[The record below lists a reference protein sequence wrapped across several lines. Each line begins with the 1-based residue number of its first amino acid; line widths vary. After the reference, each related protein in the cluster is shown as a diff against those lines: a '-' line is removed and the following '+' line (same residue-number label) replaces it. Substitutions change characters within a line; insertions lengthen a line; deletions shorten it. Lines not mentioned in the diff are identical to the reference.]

1 MKTWEQMRQ
10 EIRNN
15 PNLTEKDKA
24 FLLRD
29 IDEYEAVENR
39 YNEMTQEEKEQ
50 HDRDLNDMIIL

>member
-1 MKTWEQMRQ
+1 MKTWDQMRE

-24 FLLRD
+24 FLLRE
-29 IDEYEAVENR
+29 IDDYEAVENR

-50 HDRDLNDMIIL
+50 YDRDLNDMIIL

>member
-1 MKTWEQMRQ
+1 MR
-10 EIRNN
+10 EDIRSN

-29 IDEYEAVENR
+29 IDEYEAAENR
-39 YNEMTQEEKEQ
+39 YNKMTKEEKEQ

>member
-1 MKTWEQMRQ
+1 MKTWEQMR
-10 EIRNN
+10 EDIRSN

-29 IDEYEAVENR
+29 IDEYEAAENR
-39 YNEMTQEEKEQ
+39 YNKMTKEEKEQ